1 MIIILVALVVCILSG
16 MYLRNPKNGESI
28 DDLES
33 ILYVEESEKPEKKKE
48 NLEVEDD
55 KIMDDLDTSDMDEED
70 PLYAQ
75 ACERDAYDILREV
88 NDEK

>member
-1 MIIILVALVVCILSG
+1 
-16 MYLRNPKNGESI
+16 
-28 DDLES
+28 
-33 ILYVEESEKPEKKKE
+33 
-48 NLEVEDD
+48 
-55 KIMDDLDTSDMDEED
+55 MDDLDTSDMDEED